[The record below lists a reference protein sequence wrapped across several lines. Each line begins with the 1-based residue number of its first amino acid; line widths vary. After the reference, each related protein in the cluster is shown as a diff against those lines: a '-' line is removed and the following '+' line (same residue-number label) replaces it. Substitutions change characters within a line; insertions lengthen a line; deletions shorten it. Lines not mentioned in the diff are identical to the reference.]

1 MSASQRDFHT
11 KARTGATGR
20 AAILKG
26 DRQDRLPARCAGS
39 GPGSGSGS
47 RSVPTLPPLTCFSP
61 AFRAEPPPGRTLSR
75 PPSSQPADLS
85 VFELPQLVA
94 KVGPEVALGESMWME
109 GPCLV
114 ASALAADI
122 PLKVIKHPQGVK
134 SSPYD
139 LQVVPRNKAGSDHYV
154 FSPTSVM
161 HVQDGCSVGLLT
173 LAEWYR
179 EAVLWKALQ
188 DIPFFRNY
196 LLCKSFRR
204 WRRNVCRIVFQ
215 CRRTFL
221 QSQLL
226 MAVPQFREA
235 LFHFTRLLEELKR
248 VHWIPQDEG
257 RTYTLLEFQKALQ
270 KINQESQGVLKR
282 FLHYRSLILA
292 MVQETSYKA
301 HQELQHQ
308 VEQPQLNQSSQPIH
322 LQQTSAWS
330 LSKELDQTEQA
341 LQRLGTIAA
350 LMDCMTVQSL
360 VTISNHEITA
370 FLDKVLKREQEQ
382 QGGLFQAD
390 LTFGADSQLTI
401 FPPVHLFQQVLIGA
415 LLSVGDSALQVFD
428 SCNSPASKDSLT
440 ACFQDLSPSTGLAC
454 KMSDVVSRASED
466 GGKGLTSADIFSSIR
481 EPRLP
486 SPTNLVLPKR
496 TSLRVQGQRVRGQY
510 YPLSRERLEWHLR
523 LHVRTQ
529 EMEKEQERITQEAH
543 QEIQQLCEQH
553 SWLVDTHLFTTQWST
568 ASLESMRGW
577 PAIKY
582 KEHIQKVHFW
592 RDGVF
597 AMPPVFTTSN
607 KLLTLTC
614 SHIQE
619 KLVPLLTTIEEDSL
633 TLISEELQLHS
644 ANLTSELKKVVEK
657 LRREPTDL
665 SDFASYAAT
674 VKRYKE
680 MSADVQQQ
688 LDHLRSLHKII
699 ELSCRTLTPGE
710 SACMKQTLQLWK
722 QFVPLLKQATHTVTQ
737 QLPPM
742 TNTLDCAVSSL
753 TKELEN
759 LVFSAT
765 TGPYLDP
772 NQSTDHMISELRIM
786 SRQFSVIA
794 AQLSELSMNSQS
806 LRGYPLDL
814 TFVTTA
820 EQNIEAWKE
829 LWELTGVLT
838 AQIQDWRLLLFSKFV
853 VSRAQEKVSE
863 WLQETVS
870 LAKVIPPHDA
880 VLQETVCSL
889 DGFNQHLSILAKLSS
904 PTLKC
909 KHWRNIFMGIGL
921 PYDPEQ
927 NLTVADLMSKELLEH
942 QNKISKICREAEA
955 SADMEH
961 VFRRLQRSWEGTEFR
976 LAKFIV
982 TVWQTA
988 QSALQQQSRDS
999 GTFTI
1004 MGLKILLAR
1013 AEDSIMTLSSTLLS
1027 PHAAEFRREVEHW
1040 VQLLQEL
1047 EELLDFCERYQQKWV
1062 FLSKLFYETSF
1073 STQKAELLEKFSPVD
1088 KTFREMIQFTLSD
1101 PHVLNFVQLR
1111 KTTETRSH
1119 FQGQNLRTLFIEGLT
1134 AMEEISNQLMHLLD
1148 SQRGEF
1154 PRLCFLSDGEVIK
1167 VLQHHLPPSSLLSLV
1182 RKCFRGVRWLE
1193 VNNSSERDKTDVSNE
1208 IDLSTTQM
1216 WVGGVY
1222 GALKEYMPFFCP
1234 LEPNPNPV
1242 VWLGLL
1248 EKKLYQTVKW
1258 LMFKCAAARLCPV
1271 PKQNDRERDK
1281 EDSDVPAPEHSCI
1294 SSALRKYV
1302 EKHSHVPEPPAVLQL
1317 ITEYPLQC
1325 LLVAEEV
1332 FWCRE
1337 IEMAFTDPA
1346 QTKWVPVKSQNA
1358 AKLESLCQAIR
1369 DVTANSNDS
1378 SLASQ
1383 YTVTAL
1389 RALVLL
1395 AMKHSQQVDQLVEVQ
1410 DRLESSFEW
1419 QRLIKYH
1426 YSAIDHWTQSHV
1438 SQEDSDFTEQSV
1450 NVNVLGTQLAYGYEY
1465 VGPENWMMVNTP
1477 STDRA
1482 FLGILLALTSFR
1494 CAFVSGPLMSGKKQ
1508 TVFQLG
1514 WALGQ
1519 QVITLSC
1526 CASTSPLILY
1536 QMLLGALQT
1545 GAWLVIDSVDS
1556 MEQGTLSIL
1565 GQHLTDVHQ
1574 CLSALQR
1581 NIQQEVQELED
1592 HNDKCSPKTRDED
1605 FTTKAERD
1613 CKVPF
1618 GGKNISANLNFG
1630 CVIISSN
1637 GYSTEI
1643 PENLRVASRP
1653 VSLMQPDYSVIA
1665 EILLVSLGFSEATSM
1680 SRRLIT
1686 LFNLAKDSFC
1696 LPNVT
1701 RDQSSWLVLLRK
1713 VMHASEHLYNNFEK
1727 TDEDRFLV
1735 SDGPR
1740 PVDLPLK
1747 GSDKIQEE
1755 FKDYYSSV
1763 CKRTSK
1769 SSIINA
1775 VREEQA
1781 VIKAV
1786 MFVLLPAITEPKKA
1800 SHFLTNFE
1808 EIFPMARF
1816 TEAQSIAES
1825 KRNLLRNAVTDELDQ
1840 MGFYADTQQLHNAVT
1855 LFETLEFSKA
1865 VVLVGPAGSGKTT
1878 LYQALAGALRR
1889 LAAKCVEA
1897 VSEEDMENTKL
1908 LSTSCWCSVN
1918 TVIIFPNAF
1927 SHEELFG
1934 GSDKQ
1939 PGTFRDGAFTKVI
1952 RDTGCQD
1959 HLGNDFSKINQKK
1972 VETRKVK
1979 WLVLD
1984 GEPLSQPGWFDS
1996 LSTLVHPRDPFL
2008 SLSSGE
2014 KVQLSQ
2020 EDLKI
2025 IAESTTLSDAAP
2037 STLAQCGLVYVS
2049 GKDLWK
2055 SVWKAEM
2062 DALYRDCALDK
2073 STLKMWSCLA
2083 EDLFSRTLVFLRHNA
2098 LATVMS
2104 SDGVEDSESSPGI
2117 TDGLR
2122 EVTSFIKILHAFLGE
2137 SGCGLKTASKQPAK
2151 RDIGPKPFSTELQA
2165 KNLFAVAYIWG
2176 FGGQLHPRYW
2186 PHFDVLA
2193 REALFESRYK
2203 IEVPAEDTVFEHFF
2217 SLRDGMLEDATN
2229 AISLTRKRRPQ
2240 HFHTSVPQY
2249 EKHAYLLDLML
2260 EAHQPALVVGEAGSG
2275 KTTLCKSLLSQER
2288 PHMQLPASP
2297 LLHST
2302 HLRKIL
2308 ESMGSYKTRLAPQG
2322 PVRQHPGLLLFVD
2335 DLHEVPFDDNNGKTS
2350 MLLENLR
2357 QCISRDGVLTSD
2369 GRYFKLF
2376 CSGAINYLGTC
2387 STFGTNKNSCKQISP
2402 RLSRLFTIFVL
2413 PDVTVDVLFSMHSTQ
2428 LQQWLKNFP
2437 FMPRIADMTR
2447 CIVAA
2452 TFDVYHAVHK
2462 HFHSSA
2468 HAPHIV
2474 FSLHDLLKVFQGM
2487 RLWDPRTPP
2496 SPILPQFAPASLGQT
2511 ANVLN
2516 IAHLWMHECLRTF
2529 GDRLSSDEE
2538 VQKLVLTLIQ
2548 VSEENF
2554 GGRLVAESQTSGAD
2568 RSGPACDDLNQH
2580 QHSTPIQQDEDQL
2593 ITSRKEFE
2601 NSSLAELTSCSK
2613 HSEESESSEEKISS
2627 DSSFSVSQSDD
2638 DYSATSSSRWSKN
2651 EKNNPKIEFRSE
2663 SAPSTRCS
2671 PEILCPEDSSE
2682 SSSKTVSQSMALQ
2695 YELNHSDISACEK
2708 PQASCKLLLQLLLEM
2723 GSSACSV
2730 VYSSEF
2736 REPHKCTAQQQA
2748 KQYSVYQERDLDSLV
2763 QQLAHIIK
2771 RKEEEDNCV
2780 SANFTVYRKR
2790 IQQLVHILRALLI
2803 PGGHGV
2809 LFGATKKTGRKTTI
2823 RLAAYLTGYQLIEIH
2838 GGNEGKLKEI
2848 LREAMK
2854 QIDVHGGHVVF
2865 LIHETISQT
2874 TRDKL
2879 MVAMA
2884 NGTGPG
2890 LYSDEELKD
2899 MIPDISAVMK
2909 NSHNPIRTAQVFEKY
2924 FRNKL
2929 RNLHIF
2935 LLLPLNQ
2942 GSSERP
2948 SGQSSVIVP
2957 HISKVVSLCLCV
2969 EVYQPWS
2976 SETLVE
2982 IASHHLTR
2990 LQISESD
2997 VQADKTLVASIAQA
3011 MPGIHQSAIKYAS
3024 TFLNI
3029 QPFGPHT
3036 YFELMTYF
3044 SHLSVHLCEQVRGPA
3059 NRVATVLARVKDM
3072 TDTAQE
3078 YNQELFRLQAKV
3090 DETQKWLNQL
3100 EAAVDA
3106 ERTHCEQA
3114 RQHCLLEEGR
3124 LSHLEEQLE
3133 LADQQAQDALNE
3145 VSPLYQAALTALQSL
3160 NQSDLDEVRH
3170 YRHPPDGV
3178 VMLINAICML
3188 FNRPCNWESGK
3199 QLLGQP
3205 NFLQELEF
3213 FDRSNLKDELFQK
3226 LGQVVKAPDFQPHLV
3241 CDVSRA
3247 CESLSCWLQAVY
3259 QYACVQRHMAPREAQ
3274 KKNLLKSMA
3283 ESRARLRVAR
3293 LQEEVARGK
3302 LEDMEKQQQLVRNNL
3317 EDLAAQLQ
3325 KVEDQ
3330 EKEAAAAIEQLS
3342 DHTEK
3347 WISVEEELKMNSH
3360 TISGDALILASAIAY
3375 LGPFGPDIRLDLLE
3389 KWNEMCLTGRINI
3402 SPEDPRSGPQSA
3414 CFQDSLFVPIPVAM
3428 ELHRA
3433 VARAVGVDDHLI
3445 EAVPPHLLL
3454 KLLLWGHRVPWAHSW
3469 ALLAD
3474 TQQHVLTDQFLG
3486 DYGRSHKDEEYEL
3499 VVSADDPEFLD
3510 KLRQG
3515 AEKGLRVLLTHVEHA
3530 VASED
3535 FLNVLARPGGSHCLD
3550 VFHPV
3555 EELHSE
3561 FRLFISTA
3569 LPVRALFDAS
3579 RLDHL
3584 YMPKCKI
3591 HPLILEKVKVID
3603 LALSTSEVQDIV
3615 LNNIL
3620 LSECSEV
3627 WIQHCRA
3634 KRNKQVLK
3642 DKLHLE
3648 EASLMDF
3655 MLQSFTPL
3663 LQDPE
3668 FLPRVSVCQSISL
3681 KLHAEIDQLSSK
3693 IDYHKPL
3700 LNEFHRTAVLAT
3712 DLYKALQ
3719 EVGRLSPFYSF
3730 PLHNFLLALREAL
3743 ALKGPPDV
3751 ACSGEAVS
3759 GVVMSEISHRIV
3771 SHILAQYRPCL
3782 LQSHAEVLRMLV
3794 SVVFFKHN
3802 EGCSEAEH
3810 VTFLKGISDMEFT
3823 ECAPLSEQSAAELPS
3838 WIPRHIQADVR
3849 LLEKI
3854 PPFHGLVSSLRSSSR
3869 QWQEYLRFPSST
3881 VVGPVPC
3888 QSHSH
3893 LTTLQRAI
3901 LWKTFFPQWLA
3912 AVADDLTACQQGQSL
3927 SSGVARGPH
3936 PGSPEALSHC
3946 LSRHFGPV
3954 IVTLPSQSRDETGSI
3969 HPLYWIKQ
3977 VARYQA
3983 DKNGVEVTVISFG
3996 TKCQRDVLLS
4006 ALDSAFQAGHW
4017 LVLNNCHLLDRWDVE
4032 VVSQLKQLM
4041 SYTTKGQLAGL
4052 ETVKGLSSVGRCAEN
4067 HVHPNFRL
4075 WFITKGNAPLSVPA
4089 AVRIGA
4095 LHLVCG
4101 SHWDLKDELCS
4112 SLRQVISRIL
4122 PATSSRYTVHLV
4134 EPLIRCAILHSVLLQ
4149 RQKLKH
4155 LGQGNLYNWTQE
4167 DLLAL
4172 VDAQVHIAQH
4182 CRDPTG
4188 ALEYI
4193 AAYLIYGGHASD
4205 SADLEVVEAVC
4216 RVCLQPAPLM
4226 WGSGPH
4232 TLSEMIMT
4240 GYFDEKDLLKG
4251 LEQRVQT
4258 TLSSNESGAL
4268 GFSAFMT
4275 NEMVKVR
4282 SHRLRILLLQSQ
4294 GSFSA
4299 VRGTAVL
4306 HHIPKFPDYKKAQ
4319 ERLQALH
4326 DKMSYREG
4334 SKGTCEGTVSLSP
4347 LRTFLQTEWEHLTE
4361 VVSSFLNT
4369 FQPSGVPSAP
4379 SYVTSST
4386 ISKLE
4391 TRAHLLRTYQ
4401 SLESSGSCHVY
4412 CLSAF
4417 ANPRGFLAALIRETV
4432 HIRQRDV
4439 SQFSLHF
4446 QVLDAALSPASMPS
4460 SGICLSGLE
4469 LHGALWDTRLG
4480 VLQDTLSSKP
4490 CPLPYLWVR
4499 AQERD
4504 TDSPHSCSMPLY
4516 NCPLYLD
4523 KDNEDEAWSL
4533 SEVNIATH
4541 VPLMTRL
4548 EPALCTLRRVRLVST
4563 LQHSTVK
4570 Y

>member
-1 MSASQRDFHT
+1 MNWQELLTAMSASQRDFHT
-11 KARTGATGR
+11 KARTGAVR

-26 DRQDRLPARCAGS
+26 NGQDGLPARCAGS
-39 GPGSGSGS
+39 GAGSASGS
-47 RSVPTLPPLTCFSP
+47 VPILPPLTCFSP
-61 AFRAEPPPGRTLSR
+61 AFMGEPPPGRPLSR
-75 PPSSQPADLS
+75 PRSSQPADLS

-114 ASALAADI
+114 ASALAADF
-122 PLKVIKHPQGVK
+122 PLKVIKQPQGVK
-134 SSPYD
+134 SSPAGEEAPVETRGESVGSKTGRESKTKCRPLTGFELFEVFAKKRHLGELQFYHLKASEDGPYRPYD
-139 LQVVPRNKAGSDHYV
+139 LQVVPRNKAGSDHYI

-196 LLCKSFRR
+196 LLCKLFRR
-204 WRRNVCRIVFQ
+204 WRRNVCRTVFQ
-215 CRRTFL
+215 CRRRFL
-221 QSQLL
+221 QSQQL

-248 VHWIPQDEG
+248 VHWIPQDER

-270 KINQESQGVLKR
+270 KTNQESQGVLKR

-301 HQELQHQ
+301 HQDLQHQ
-308 VEQPQLNQSSQPIH
+308 VEESQLNLCTQPLH
-322 LQQTSAWS
+322 RQQTSACS
-330 LSKELDQTEQA
+330 LRKELDQTEQA
-341 LQRLGTIAA
+341 LQRLGNTAA
-350 LMDCMTVQSL
+350 LMDCMIIQSL
-360 VTISNHEITA
+360 VTISNQEITA

-382 QGGLFQAD
+382 QGSLFQAD
-390 LTFGADSQLTI
+390 LTFGADSQLTV
-401 FPPVHLFQQVLIGA
+401 FPPLHLFQQVLAGA

-440 ACFQDLSPSTGLAC
+440 PCFQDLSPSTGLA
-454 KMSDVVSRASED
+454 ASED
-466 GGKGLTSADIFSSIR
+466 RGKQVHETSADIFSPIR
-481 EPRLP
+481 EPCLP
-486 SPTNLVLPKR
+486 STTNLVLSK

-510 YPLSRERLEWHLR
+510 YPLSRKQLEWHLR

-529 EMEKEQERITQEAH
+529 EMEEEQKRIIQEAH

-553 SWLVDTHLFTTQWST
+553 SWLVDTHLFTTRWST

-577 PAIKY
+577 PATKY

-592 RDGVF
+592 RDGAF
-597 AMPPVFTTSN
+597 AMPPAFTTSN
-607 KLLTLTC
+607 KLLTVIC
-614 SHIQE
+614 SHIPE
-619 KLVPLLTTIEEDSL
+619 KLVPLLTTIEEESL
-633 TLISEELQLHS
+633 KLMSDELQLHS
-644 ANLTSELKKVVEK
+644 ANLTSELKNVVKK

-665 SDFASYAAT
+665 SDFANYVAM
-674 VKRYKE
+674 VKHYEE
-680 MSADVQQQ
+680 MSADMQQQ
-688 LDHLRSLHKII
+688 LDNLRSLQKII
-699 ELSCRTLTPGE
+699 ELNCGNMTPGE

-722 QFVPLLKQATHTVTQ
+722 QFIPLLKQATHTVNQ
-737 QLPPM
+737 QLPSM

-759 LVFSAT
+759 LVCSAT

-772 NQSTDHMISELRIM
+772 NQSADHMISELRII
-786 SRQFSVIA
+786 SRQFNLIA
-794 AQLSELSMNSQS
+794 AQLNELSRNSQS
-806 LRGYPLDL
+806 LRGCLLDL
-814 TFVTTA
+814 TCVTTA
-820 EQNIEAWKE
+820 KQNIEARKE
-829 LWELTGVLT
+829 LWELRGVLT
-838 AQIQDWRLLLFSKFV
+838 AQIQEWRLLLFSKFV

-863 WLQETVS
+863 WLQETES

-880 VLQETVCSL
+880 VLQETLCSV
-889 DGFNQHLSILAKLSS
+889 DKFNQHLSILAKLSS
-904 PTLKC
+904 PTLKY
-909 KHWRNIFMGIGL
+909 KHWRNIFIGIGL

-942 QNKISKICREAEA
+942 QNKISKICREAKA

-982 TVWQTA
+982 TVWQT
-988 QSALQQQSRDS
+988 QSALQQQCRDS

-1004 MGLKILLAR
+1004 M
-1013 AEDSIMTLSSTLLS
+1013 
-1027 PHAAEFRREVEHW
+1027 
-1040 VQLLQEL
+1040 

-1062 FLSKLFYETSF
+1062 FLSKLFYETSVR
-1073 STQKAELLEKFSPVD
+1073 TQKAELLEKFSPVD

-1119 FQGQNLRTLFIEGLT
+1119 FQGQNLRTLFTERLT
-1134 AMEEISNQLMHLLD
+1134 AMEEISDQLMHLLD

-1182 RKCFRGVRWLE
+1182 RKCFGGVRWLE
-1193 VNNSSERDKTDVSNE
+1193 VNNYGERDKTDVSNE
-1208 IDLSTTQM
+1208 LDLSTTQM
-1216 WVGGVY
+1216 WVSGVY

-1234 LEPNPNPV
+1234 LEPNLNPV
-1242 VWLGLL
+1242 IWLGLL
-1248 EKKLYQTVKW
+1248 EKKLHQAVKW
-1258 LMFKCAAARLCPV
+1258 LMFKCTAARLCPV
-1271 PKQNDRERDK
+1271 PKQNGREMDK
-1281 EDSDVPAPEHSCI
+1281 EDSDIPAPEHSSI

-1302 EKHSHVPEPPAVLQL
+1302 EKHSDVPEPPAVLQL

-1325 LLVAEEV
+1325 VLVAEEV

-1346 QTKWVPVKSQNA
+1346 QAKWAPIKSQNA
-1358 AKLESLCQAIR
+1358 AKLKSLCQAIR
-1369 DVTANSNDS
+1369 DVDSKDS

-1395 AMKHSQQVDQLVEVQ
+1395 TMKHSQQADRLVEVQ

-1426 YSAIDHWTQSHV
+1426 YSAVDHWTQSHV

-1450 NVNVLGTQLAYGYEY
+1450 NVNVLGMQLAYGYEY

-1526 CASTSPLILY
+1526 CASTSSLIVY

-1565 GQHLTDVHQ
+1565 GQHLTDIHQ
-1574 CLSALQR
+1574 GLSALQR
-1581 NIQQEVQELED
+1581 NFQQEVQELED
-1592 HNDKCSPKTRDED
+1592 HNDKCSLKTRDED
-1605 FTTKAERD
+1605 FTTKAEME
-1613 CKVPF
+1613 CKVQF

-1653 VSLMQPDYSVIA
+1653 VSLMQPDYSIIA
-1665 EILLVSLGFSEATSM
+1665 EILLVSLGFSESTSL

-1696 LPNVT
+1696 LPNVSQ
-1701 RDQSSWLVLLRK
+1701 DQSSWLVLLRK
-1713 VMHASEHLYNNFEK
+1713 VMHASGHLYNNFEK
-1727 TDEDRFLV
+1727 TEEDRFLACNE
-1735 SDGPR
+1735 PR
-1740 PVDLPLK
+1740 SVDLPLK
-1747 GSDKIQEE
+1747 GSDKMKEE

-1781 VIKAV
+1781 IIKAV

-1800 SHFLTNFE
+1800 SQFLTSFE
-1808 EIFPMARF
+1808 EIFPMARL
-1816 TEAQSIAES
+1816 TEGQFIAES
-1825 KRNLLRNAVTDELDQ
+1825 KRNLLQNAVADELDQ

-1855 LFETLEFSKA
+1855 LFQTLEFSKA

-1878 LYQALAGALRR
+1878 LHQALAGALRR
-1889 LAAKCVEA
+1889 LAAKSVEA
-1897 VSEEDMENTKL
+1897 VFEEDIENTKL
-1908 LSTSCWCSVN
+1908 LSTSRWCSVN
-1918 TVIIFPNAF
+1918 TVILFPNAF

-1952 RDTGCQD
+1952 RDTDCQY
-1959 HLGNDFSKINQKK
+1959 HLGNGFFKINQKK

-2014 KVQLSQ
+2014 KVQLAQ
-2020 EDLKI
+2020 EGLKI
-2025 IAESTTLSDAAP
+2025 IAESTTLSDATP

-2104 SDGVEDSESSPGI
+2104 GDGVEDSKSSPGT

-2137 SGCGLKTASKQPAK
+2137 SGCGLKTTSKQPEK
-2151 RDIGPKPFSTELQA
+2151 RELQA

-2186 PHFDVLA
+2186 PHFDILA
-2193 REALFESRYK
+2193 REALSESRYK

-2217 SLRDGMLEDATN
+2217 SLRDGKLEDTAN
-2229 AISLTRKRRPQ
+2229 AISLARKKRPQ

-2249 EKHAYLLDLML
+2249 ENHAYLLDLML
-2260 EAHQPALVVGEAGSG
+2260 EAHQPALLVGEA
-2275 KTTLCKSLLSQER
+2275 
-2288 PHMQLPASP
+2288 
-2297 LLHST
+2297 
-2302 HLRKIL
+2302 
-2308 ESMGSYKTRLAPQG
+2308 
-2322 PVRQHPGLLLFVD
+2322 
-2335 DLHEVPFDDNNGKTS
+2335 DDNNGKTS

-2357 QCISRDGVLTSD
+2357 QCISRNGVPTSD
-2369 GRYFKLF
+2369 GRHFKLF
-2376 CSGAINYLGTC
+2376 CSRVINYLSTC
-2387 STFGTNKNSCKQISP
+2387 STFSCKQISP

-2413 PDVTVDVLFSMHSTQ
+2413 PDVTVDVLFSVHSTQ

-2452 TFDVYHAVHK
+2452 TFDIYHAVRK

-2487 RLWDPRTPP
+2487 GLWDPRTPP
-2496 SPILPQFAPASLGQT
+2496 SPILPRFAPASLGQT

-2538 VQKLVLTLIQ
+2538 IQKLVLILIQ

-2554 GGRLVAESQTSGAD
+2554 GVRLVAESQTSGAD

-2580 QHSTPIQQDEDQL
+2580 QHSAPIQQDKDQL

-2613 HSEESESSEEKISS
+2613 QSEESESSEEKISS
-2627 DSSFSVSQSDD
+2627 ESSSCSMGQSDD
-2638 DYSATSSSRWSKN
+2638 DHSVTSSSTWSKN
-2651 EKNNPKIEFRSE
+2651 EKNNPKIEFQSE
-2663 SAPSTRCS
+2663 SAASTSCS

-2682 SSSKTVSQSMALQ
+2682 SSSKTMSQSMALQ
-2695 YELNHSDISACEK
+2695 YELNHSDTSTCEK
-2708 PQASCKLLLQLLLEM
+2708 PQASCKLFLQLLLEM
-2723 GSSACSV
+2723 GSSACSI
-2730 VYSSEF
+2730 VYSPEF
-2736 REPHKCTAQQQA
+2736 RDLHKCIAQQQA
-2748 KQYSVYQERDLDSLV
+2748 RQYSVYQERDLDSLV

-2780 SANFTVYRKR
+2780 SSNFAVYRKR

-2809 LFGATKKTGRKTTI
+2809 LFGATKKTGRKTTV

-2879 MVAMA
+2879 LVAMA
-2884 NGTGPG
+2884 NGTAPG
-2890 LYSDEELKD
+2890 LYSDQELKD
-2899 MIPDISAVMK
+2899 MIPNISAIMK

-2929 RNLHIF
+2929 RNLHVF
-2935 LLLPLNQ
+2935 FLLPLNQ
-2942 GSSERP
+2942 GSSERQ
-2948 SGQSSVIVP
+2948 SGQSSVMVP
-2957 HISKVVSLCLCV
+2957 HISKVVSLCFCV

-2982 IASHHLTR
+2982 IASHHLTH
-2990 LQISESD
+2990 LQISETD

-3011 MPGIHQSAIKYAS
+3011 MSGIHQSAIKYAS

-3029 QPFGPHT
+3029 QPFSPHT
-3036 YFELMTYF
+3036 YIELMTYF
-3044 SHLSVHLCEQVRGPA
+3044 SHLSVHLYEQVRGPA
-3059 NRVATVLARVKDM
+3059 NRVASVLARVKDM

-3078 YNQELFRLQAKV
+3078 YNQELLRLQAKV

-3100 EAAVDA
+3100 QTAVDT

-3133 LADQQAQDALNE
+3133 LADHQAQDALSE
-3145 VSPLYQAALTALQSL
+3145 VSPLYQAALKALQSL

-3188 FNRPCNWESGK
+3188 FNRPCNWESGR

-3226 LGQVVKAPDFQPHLV
+3226 LGHVVKAPNFQPHLV

-3247 CESLSCWLQAVY
+3247 CQSLSCWLQAVY

-3274 KKNLLKSMA
+3274 KKNLLKSLA

-3302 LEDMEKQQQLVRNNL
+3302 LEDMEKQQQLVRSNL

-3325 KVEDQ
+3325 KVEAQ
-3330 EKEAAAAIEQLS
+3330 EKEAAAAVKQLS
-3342 DHTEK
+3342 GHTEK
-3347 WISVEEELKMNSH
+3347 WISVEKELKMNSH

-3389 KWNEMCLTGRINI
+3389 KWNKMCLTGRIKI
-3402 SPEDPRSGPQSA
+3402 SPEDPRSGPQA
-3414 CFQDSLFVPIPVAM
+3414 TCFQDSLFVPIPVTM

-3445 EAVPPHLLL
+3445 KAMPPHLLL
-3454 KLLLWGHRVPWAHSW
+3454 KLLLWGHRVPWAHNW

-3474 TQQHVLTDQFLG
+3474 TQQHVLTDLFLG

-3499 VVSADDPEFLD
+3499 VVSADDPELLD

-3515 AEKGLRVLLTHVEHA
+3515 AEKGLRVLITHVEHA

-3535 FLNVLARPGGSHCLD
+3535 LLNILVRPGGSHCLD

-3555 EELHSE
+3555 EALHSE

-3569 LPVRALFDAS
+3569 LPVRVLFDE
-3579 RLDHL
+3579 
-3584 YMPKCKI
+3584 I

-3603 LALSTSEVQDIV
+3603 LSLSTSEVQDIV
-3615 LNNIL
+3615 LNNTL
-3620 LSECSEV
+3620 QSECSEV
-3627 WIQHCRA
+3627 WIQHCQA
-3634 KRNKQVLK
+3634 KRDKQVLK

-3668 FLPRVSVCQSISL
+3668 FLPRVSVCQDISL
-3681 KLHAEIDQLSSK
+3681 KLHTEIEQLSSK
-3693 IDYHKPL
+3693 TDYHKPL
-3700 LNEFHRTAVLAT
+3700 LNEFHRIAVLAT

-3759 GVVMSEISHRIV
+3759 GEVTSEISHRIV

-3782 LQSHAEVLRMLV
+3782 LQSHAEVLRTLV
-3794 SVVFFKHN
+3794 SVAFFKHS

-3810 VTFLKGISDMEFT
+3810 VTFLKGTSDMEST

-3838 WIPRHIQADVR
+3838 WIPLHIQADVR

-3854 PPFHGLVSSLRSSSR
+3854 PAFHGLVSSLRSSSR
-3869 QWQEYLRFPSST
+3869 RWQEYLHFPSST

-3927 SSGVARGPH
+3927 SSGVASGPH
-3936 PGSPEALSHC
+3936 TGSPEALSHW
-3946 LSRHFGPV
+3946 LSRNFGPV
-3954 IVTLPSQSRDETGSI
+3954 IVTLPSQSPDESGSI

-3977 VARYQA
+3977 AAQYQA
-3983 DKNGVEVTVISFG
+3983 DRKGVKVTVISFG
-3996 TKCQRDVLLS
+3996 SECRRDVLLS
-4006 ALDSAFQAGHW
+4006 ALDTAVQTGHW
-4017 LVLNNCHLLDRWDVE
+4017 LVLNNCHLLDHWDVK

-4041 SYTTKGQLAGL
+4041 SYTTKGHLAGL
-4052 ETVKGLSSVGRCAEN
+4052 ETVKGLSLVGRCAEN

-4089 AVRIGA
+4089 VVRIGA

-4112 SLRQVISRIL
+4112 SLRQVISTTL

-4193 AAYLIYGGHASD
+4193 AAYLTYGGHVSD

-4216 RVCLQPAPLM
+4216 RVCLRPAPLM

-4240 GYFDEKDLLKG
+4240 GHFDEKDLLKG

-4258 TLSSNESGAL
+4258 TLSSNDSGTL

-4275 NEMVKVR
+4275 NEVVKVR
-4282 SHRLRILLLQSQ
+4282 SHRLAVLLLQSQ

-4299 VRGTAVL
+4299 VRGAAVL
-4306 HHIPKFPDYKKAQ
+4306 NHIPTFPDYKKAQ

-4326 DKMSYREG
+4326 DKMSYREEN
-4334 SKGTCEGTVSLSP
+4334 KGRCEGTVSLSP
-4347 LRTFLQTEWEHLTE
+4347 LRTFLQAEWEHLTE
-4361 VVSSFLNT
+4361 VVSSLLNM
-4369 FQPSGVPSAP
+4369 FQPSCVPSAP

-4386 ISKLE
+4386 ISTLE
-4391 TRAHLLRTYQ
+4391 TRAHLLRAYQ
-4401 SLESSGSCHVY
+4401 SQESSGLCRVY

-4446 QVLDAALSPASMPS
+4446 QVLDAAPSPASMPS

-4480 VLQDTLSSKP
+4480 VLQDTLSFKP

-4504 TDSPHSCSMPLY
+4504 TDSSHSCSMPLY

-4523 KDNEDEAWSL
+4523 HENEDEDWSL
-4533 SEVNIATH
+4533 SEVNIATR

-4548 EPALCTLRRVRLVST
+4548 DPALCTLRRVRLVST
-4563 LQHSTVK
+4563 LQDQYSLHSTQGFYIKV
-4570 Y
+4570 

>member
-1 MSASQRDFHT
+1 M
-11 KARTGATGR
+11 
-20 AAILKG
+20 
-26 DRQDRLPARCAGS
+26 
-39 GPGSGSGS
+39 
-47 RSVPTLPPLTCFSP
+47 
-61 AFRAEPPPGRTLSR
+61 
-75 PPSSQPADLS
+75 
-85 VFELPQLVA
+85 
-94 KVGPEVALGESMWME
+94 
-109 GPCLV
+109 
-114 ASALAADI
+114 
-122 PLKVIKHPQGVK
+122 PLKVIKHPQEVK
-134 SSPYD
+134 FSSADEDVPVETHGESVGSKTGRESKTKCSPLTGFEVFEIFAKKRHLGELQFYHLKASEDGPYRPYD
-139 LQVVPRNKAGSDHYV
+139 LQVVPRNKAGSNHYI

-196 LLCKSFRR
+196 LLCKPFRR
-204 WRRNVCRIVFQ
+204 WKRNVCRIVFQ
-215 CRRTFL
+215 RRRKLL
-221 QSQLL
+221 QSQQLT
-226 MAVPQFREA
+226 AVPQFREA
-235 LFHFTRLLEELKR
+235 LFHFTRLLEELKK
-248 VHWIPQDEG
+248 VHWLPQDER
-257 RTYTLLEFQKALQ
+257 RTYTLLEFQTTLLKS
-270 KINQESQGVLKR
+270 NQESQGVLKR

-308 VEQPQLNQSSQPIH
+308 VEQSQLNQCTQPIH
-322 LQQTSAWS
+322 LQHASAGS
-330 LSKELDQTEQA
+330 LSKELDQTEQV
-341 LQRLGTIAA
+341 LQRLGNIAG
-350 LMDCMTVQSL
+350 LMDCMIVQSL

-370 FLDKVLKREQEQ
+370 FLINVLKREQEQ
-382 QGGLFQAD
+382 QGSLFQAD
-390 LTFGADSQLTI
+390 LTFGEDGQLTI
-401 FPPVHLFQQVLIGA
+401 FPPIQLFQEVLIGA

-428 SCNSPASKDSLT
+428 SCNNSPASKDSLT
-440 ACFQDLSPSTGLAC
+440 ACFQDLSPSTGLA
-454 KMSDVVSRASED
+454 
-466 GGKGLTSADIFSSIR
+466 F
-481 EPRLP
+481 
-486 SPTNLVLPKR
+486 LPKR

-510 YPLSRERLEWHLR
+510 YPLSRKQLEWHLR
-523 LHVRTQ
+523 LHARTQ
-529 EMEKEQERITQEAH
+529 DIEKEQARITQEAH

-553 SWLVDTHLFTTQWST
+553 SWLVDTHLFSTQWST

-577 PAIKY
+577 PAVKY
-582 KEHIQKVHFW
+582 KEHIQKVHLW
-592 RDGVF
+592 RDGVS
-597 AMPPVFTTSN
+597 AMRPAFTTSN
-607 KLLTLTC
+607 KLLTVTC
-614 SHIQE
+614 SRIQE

-633 TLISEELQLHS
+633 KLMSDELQLHS
-644 ANLTSELKKVVEK
+644 ANLTSKLKKVIER

-665 SDFASYAAT
+665 SDFANYAGM

-680 MSADVQQQ
+680 MSADMQQQ
-688 LDHLRSLHKII
+688 LDNLCSLQRII
-699 ELSCRTLTPGE
+699 ELTPGE
-710 SACMKQTLQLWK
+710 SACMEQTLHLWK
-722 QFVPLLKQATHTVTQ
+722 QFVPLLKQATHTVNQ
-737 QLPPM
+737 QLSSM
-742 TNTLDCAVSSL
+742 TNTLDSAVSSL
-753 TKELEN
+753 TKELED
-759 LVFSAT
+759 LVCSAT

-772 NQSTDHMISELRIM
+772 NQSTDHMIAELRII
-786 SRQFSVIA
+786 SRQFNVIA
-794 AQLSELSMNSQS
+794 AQLNELSRSSQS
-806 LRGYPLDL
+806 LRGQLLDL

-820 EQNIEAWKE
+820 KQNIEARKE
-829 LWELTGVLT
+829 LWELKGVST
-838 AQIQDWRLLLFSKFV
+838 AQIQEWRLLLFSKFM

-870 LAKVIPPHDA
+870 LAKVIPPHDG
-880 VLQETVCSL
+880 VLQETLSTL
-889 DGFNQHLSILAKLSS
+889 EKFNQQLSILVKLSS
-904 PTLKC
+904 PTLKY
-909 KHWRNIFMGIGL
+909 KHWRNIFNGIGL
-921 PYDPEQ
+921 LYDPEQ

-942 QNKISKICREAEA
+942 QNKINKICREAKA

-961 VFRRLQRSWEGTEFR
+961 VFRRLQQGWEGTEFR

-982 TVWQTA
+982 TVWQTTH
-988 QSALQQQSRDS
+988 SAIQQQSCDS

-1004 MGLKILLAR
+1004 MDLKILLAQT
-1013 AEDSIMTLSSTLLS
+1013 EDSIMTLSSMLLS

-1040 VQLLQEL
+1040 MQLLQEL

-1062 FLSKLFYETSF
+1062 FLSKLFYETSV
-1073 STQKAELLEKFSPVD
+1073 STHKAELLQKFSPVD

-1101 PHVLNFVQLR
+1101 PNVLNFVQLR
-1111 KTTETRSH
+1111 KTTETRSQ
-1119 FQGQNLRTLFIEGLT
+1119 FQGQNLRILFIEGLT
-1134 AMEEISNQLMHLLD
+1134 VMEEISNQLMHLLD

-1154 PRLCFLSDGEVIK
+1154 PRLCFLSDGEVIEL
-1167 VLQHHLPPSSLLSLV
+1167 LQHHLPPSSLLSLV
-1182 RKCFRGVRWLE
+1182 RRCFRGVRWLE
-1193 VNNSSERDKTDVSNE
+1193 VINCGEHDMTDVSNE
-1208 IDLSTTQM
+1208 LDLSSTQM
-1216 WVGGVY
+1216 WVSGVY

-1234 LEPNPNPV
+1234 LEPNLNPV
-1242 VWLGLL
+1242 IWFGLL
-1248 EKKLYQTVKW
+1248 EKKLYQTVKR
-1258 LMFKCAAARLCPV
+1258 LMFKCTVARLCPL
-1271 PKQNDRERDK
+1271 PKQNDHELDK
-1281 EDSDVPAPEHSCI
+1281 DDGDIPAPELSCI
-1294 SSALRKYV
+1294 SSTLRKGV
-1302 EKHSHVPEPPAVLQL
+1302 EEPSDVPEPPVVLQL

-1337 IEMAFTDPA
+1337 IEMAFTDSA
-1346 QTKWVPVKSQNA
+1346 QTKWVPIKSQNA
-1358 AKLESLCQAIR
+1358 TKLKSLCQAIR
-1369 DVTANSNDS
+1369 NITANSNGS
-1378 SLASQ
+1378 SLTSQ

-1395 AMKHSQQVDQLVEVQ
+1395 TMKHAQQVDGLLATQGS
-1410 DRLESSFEW
+1410 LESSFEW
-1419 QRLIKYH
+1419 QRLMKYQC
-1426 YSAIDHWTQSHV
+1426 SAIDQWTQSHE
-1438 SQEDSDFTEQSV
+1438 SQEDSDFTEHSV

-1465 VGPENWMMVNTP
+1465 VGPENWVMVNTP

-1526 CASTSPLILY
+1526 CASTSSLIVC

-1545 GAWLVIDSVDS
+1545 GAWLVLDTVDS

-1565 GQHLTDVHQ
+1565 GQHLTDIHQ

-1581 NIQQEVQELED
+1581 NTQQKVQELED
-1592 HNDKCSPKTRDED
+1592 DNDKCSPKTRDED
-1605 FTTKAERD
+1605 FTTMAEME
-1613 CKVPF
+1613 CKVQF

-1630 CVIISSN
+1630 CVIISSH
-1637 GYSTEI
+1637 GYSAEI

-1653 VSLMQPDYSVIA
+1653 VSLMQPDYSIIA

-1696 LPNVT
+1696 LPNFVI
-1701 RDQSSWLVLLRK
+1701 RNQSSWLVLLRK
-1713 VMHASEHLYNNFEK
+1713 VIHASGIHLYNNFEK

-1735 SDGPR
+1735 RDGPR

-1747 GSDKIQEE
+1747 GSDKIQE
-1755 FKDYYSSV
+1755 FKDYYSSL

-1769 SSIINA
+1769 FSIINA

-1781 VIKAV
+1781 IIKAV
-1786 MFVLLPAITEPKKA
+1786 MFVLLPAIIEPKKA
-1800 SHFLTNFE
+1800 SQFHTNFE
-1808 EIFPMARF
+1808 EMFPMARF
-1816 TEAQSIAES
+1816 TEEQFIEES
-1825 KRNLLRNAVTDELDQ
+1825 KQNLLRNAITDELDRT
-1840 MGFYADTQQLHNAVT
+1840 GFHADTQQLHNAVT
-1855 LFETLEFSKA
+1855 LFQTLEFSKA

-1878 LYQALAGALRR
+1878 LYRALAGALRQ
-1889 LAAKCVEA
+1889 LAAKSVEA
-1897 VSEEDMENTKL
+1897 EFEEDIENTKL

-1918 TVIIFPNAF
+1918 TVILFPNAF

-1934 GSDKQ
+1934 GSDEQ
-1939 PGTFRDGAFTKVI
+1939 PGTWRDGAFTKVI
-1952 RDTGCQD
+1952 RDAYGQD
-1959 HLGNDFSKINQKK
+1959 HLGNDFSEINQKK

-2008 SLSSGE
+2008 CLSSGE

-2025 IAESTTLSDAAP
+2025 IVESTTLSDATP
-2037 STLAQCGLVYVS
+2037 STLAQCSLVYVS

-2055 SVWKAEM
+2055 AVWKAEM
-2062 DALYRDCALDK
+2062 DALYRDCTLDQ
-2073 STLKMWSCLA
+2073 STLKMWSYLA
-2083 EDLFSRTLVFLRHNA
+2083 EDLFSRTLIFLRHNA

-2104 SDGVEDSESSPGI
+2104 SDGVEASKSSPGV
-2117 TDGLR
+2117 TDGLQ

-2137 SGCGLKTASKQPAK
+2137 SGCGLKTTSKQTEK
-2151 RDIGPKPFSTELQA
+2151 KDTGPKPFSTELQA
-2165 KNLFAVAYIWG
+2165 RNLFAVAYIWG

-2186 PHFDVLA
+2186 PHFDILA

-2203 IEVPAEDTVFEHFF
+2203 IEVPAEGTVFEHFF
-2217 SLRDGMLEDATN
+2217 SLRDGILEHTTN
-2229 AISLTRKRRPQ
+2229 EISLTRKKRP
-2240 HFHTSVPQY
+2240 HIPL
-2249 EKHAYLLDLML
+2249 ELML
-2260 EAHQPALVVGEAGSG
+2260 EAHQPALLVGEAGSG
-2275 KTTLCKSLLSQER
+2275 KTTLCKSLSQER
-2288 PHMQLPASP
+2288 QHMHLTASP
-2297 LLHST
+2297 LLHSAYFCD
-2302 HLRKIL
+2302 IL
-2308 ESMGSYKTRLAPQG
+2308 ESMGSYKTRLASLG
-2322 PVRQHPGLLLFVD
+2322 TVRQHPGLLLFVD
-2335 DLHEVPFDDNNGKTS
+2335 DLHEAPFDNNGKTS
-2350 MLLENLR
+2350 VLLENLR

-2369 GRYFKLF
+2369 GYHFKLF
-2376 CSGAINYLGTC
+2376 SSGAINYLGTC

-2413 PDVTVDVLFSMHSTQ
+2413 PDVTVDVLFSIHSTQ

-2437 FMPRIADMTR
+2437 FMPRIADMAQ

-2452 TFDVYHAVHK
+2452 TFDIYHAVRK
-2462 HFHSSA
+2462 HLHSSA

-2487 RLWDPRTPP
+2487 RLWDPRTPL
-2496 SPILPQFAPASLGQT
+2496 SPLLLQFAPASLGQT
-2511 ANVLN
+2511 ANVLS
-2516 IAHLWMHECLRTF
+2516 IARLWMHECLRTF

-2538 VQKLVLTLIQ
+2538 IQKLVSILIQ
-2548 VSEENF
+2548 VSEKNF
-2554 GGRLVAESQTSGAD
+2554 GGRLAAESQTSGAD
-2568 RSGPACDDLNQH
+2568 RSGPACDYLNQD
-2580 QHSTPIQQDEDQL
+2580 QHSTPIWQDKDQL

-2601 NSSLAELTSCSK
+2601 NSSLAELTGRSK
-2613 HSEESESSEEKISS
+2613 QSEESESSEEKSS
-2627 DSSFSVSQSDD
+2627 SGSSFSVSQSDD
-2638 DYSATSSSRWSKN
+2638 YSVTSSSRRSKN
-2651 EKNNPKIEFRSE
+2651 EKNNPKIDFQSE
-2663 SAPSTRCS
+2663 SAPSTSCS
-2671 PEILCPEDSSE
+2671 PEILCQSPEDSSE
-2682 SSSKTVSQSMALQ
+2682 SSSKTMSQSMALQ
-2695 YELNHSDISACEK
+2695 YELNQSNISTCEK
-2708 PQASCKLLLQLLLEM
+2708 PQASSKLLLRLLLEM
-2723 GSSACSV
+2723 GSSACNI
-2730 VYSSEF
+2730 VYSPEF
-2736 REPHKCTAQQQA
+2736 CEPHKCIAQQQA

-2771 RKEEEDNCV
+2771 RKEEEDNCI
-2780 SANFTVYRKR
+2780 SANFAVYRKR
-2790 IQQLVHILRALLI
+2790 VRQLVHILRALLI

-2809 LFGATKKTGRKTTI
+2809 LFGATKKTGRKTTV
-2823 RLAAYLTGYQLIEIH
+2823 RLAAYLTGYQLIEVH
-2838 GGNEGKLKEI
+2838 CGNEGKLKEI
-2848 LREAMK
+2848 LREAMN
-2854 QIDVHGGHVVF
+2854 QIDVHGGHVMF

-2879 MVAMA
+2879 LVAMA
-2884 NGTGPG
+2884 NGTVPG

-2899 MIPDISAVMK
+2899 MFPNIGAIMK

-2942 GSSERP
+2942 GSSERQP
-2948 SGQSSVIVP
+2948 GQSSVIAP
-2957 HISKVVSLCLCV
+2957 HITKVLSLCFCV
-2969 EVYQPWS
+2969 EVYQPWG

-2982 IASHHLTR
+2982 IASDHLSH
-2990 LQISESD
+2990 LQISETH

-3011 MPGIHQSAIKYAS
+3011 MAGIHQSAIKYAS

-3029 QPFGPHT
+3029 QQFSPQT

-3044 SHLSVHLCEQVRGPA
+3044 SHLSVHLYEQVRGPA
-3059 NRVATVLARVKDM
+3059 NRVATVLAQVKDM

-3078 YNQELFRLQAKV
+3078 YSQELFRLQAKF
-3090 DETQKWLNQL
+3090 DETQKWLNRLQT
-3100 EAAVDA
+3100 AADT
-3106 ERTHCEQA
+3106 EGTHCEQA

-3133 LADQQAQDALNE
+3133 LADQQAQDALDE
-3145 VSPLYQAALTALQSL
+3145 VSPLYQAALKALQSL
-3160 NQSDLDEVRH
+3160 NQSDLEEVRH

-3178 VMLINAICML
+3178 VMLMNAICML
-3188 FNRPCNWESGK
+3188 FSRPCNWESGK

-3213 FDRSNLKDELFQK
+3213 FDRSNLNDELFQK
-3226 LGQVVKAPDFQPHLV
+3226 LGQVVKAPNFQPHLV
-3241 CDVSRA
+3241 RDMSRA

-3259 QYACVQRHMAPREAQ
+3259 QYAWVQRHMAPREAQ
-3274 KKNLLKSMA
+3274 KKNLLKRMA

-3293 LQEEVARGK
+3293 LQEEAARGK
-3302 LEDMEKQQQLVRNNL
+3302 LEDMEKQQQLVRKNL
-3317 EDLAAQLQ
+3317 EDLAVQLQ
-3325 KVEDQ
+3325 KVEAQ
-3330 EKEAAAAIEQLS
+3330 EKEAAAAIKQLS

-3347 WISVEEELKMNSH
+3347 WISIEKELKMNNH

-3389 KWNEMCLTGRINI
+3389 KWHKMCLTARI
-3402 SPEDPRSGPQSA
+3402 SPEDLQSGPQSS
-3414 CFQDSLFVPIPVAM
+3414 CFQDPLFDLPIPVAM
-3428 ELHRA
+3428 ELHRI
-3433 VARAVGVDDHLI
+3433 VARALI
-3445 EAVPPHLLL
+3445 CDLNFE
-3454 KLLLWGHRVPWAHSW
+3454 GIS
-3469 ALLAD
+3469 
-3474 TQQHVLTDQFLG
+3474 DQFLG
-3486 DYGRSHKDEEYEL
+3486 DVGRSYKEEEYEL
-3499 VVSADDPEFLD
+3499 LVSADDPEFLD
-3510 KLRQG
+3510 KLRHG
-3515 AEKGLRVLLTHVEHA
+3515 AEKGLRVLITHTEHA
-3530 VASED
+3530 VPSED
-3535 FLNVLARPGGSHCLD
+3535 FLSILVRPGGSHCLG

-3555 EELHSE
+3555 EALHSE
-3561 FRLFISTA
+3561 FHLFISTA
-3569 LPVRALFDAS
+3569 LPVRVL
-3579 RLDHL
+3579 LDE
-3584 YMPKCKI
+3584 I
-3591 HPLILEKVKVID
+3591 HPSILEKVKVID
-3603 LALSTSEVQDIV
+3603 LSLSTSEVQDII

-3620 LSECSEV
+3620 QSECSEV
-3627 WIQHCRA
+3627 WIQHCQA
-3634 KRNKQVLK
+3634 KRDKQVLK

-3655 MLQSFTPL
+3655 MLQSFRPL

-3668 FLPRVSVCQSISL
+3668 FLPHVSVCQSISL
-3681 KLHAEIDQLSSK
+3681 KLHTEIEELSSK

-3700 LNEFHRTAVLAT
+3700 LNEFHRMAVLAT

-3730 PLHNFLLALREAL
+3730 PLHNFLLVLREAL
-3743 ALKGPPDV
+3743 ALKGQRDV
-3751 ACSGEAVS
+3751 ACSGEVVS
-3759 GVVMSEISHRIV
+3759 GVVMSEISHRMV

-3782 LQSHAEVLRMLV
+3782 LQSHAEVLRLLA
-3794 SVVFFKHN
+3794 SVAFFKHN
-3802 EGCSEAEH
+3802 ESCSETEH
-3810 VTFLKGISDMEFT
+3810 ITFLKGISDMEST
-3823 ECAPLSEQSAAELPS
+3823 EHAPSSEQSATELPS
-3838 WIPRHIQADVR
+3838 WIPLHIQADVR

-3881 VVGPVPC
+3881 VVGHVPC

-3927 SSGVARGPH
+3927 SSGVASGPH
-3936 PGSPEALSHC
+3936 TGSPEALSHF
-3946 LSRHFGPV
+3946 LSRNVGPV
-3954 IVTLPSQSRDETGSI
+3954 IVTLPGQSQDESGSI

-3977 VARYQA
+3977 VAQYQA
-3983 DKNGVEVTVISFG
+3983 DKKGVKVTVISFG
-3996 TKCQRDVLLS
+3996 SKCQRDVLLL
-4006 ALDSAFQAGHW
+4006 ALDTAVQTGHW
-4017 LVLNNCHLLDRWDVE
+4017 LVLNNCHLLDHWDVE

-4052 ETVKGLSSVGRCAEN
+4052 ETIKGLSLVGRCAEN

-4089 AVRIGA
+4089 VVRIGA
-4095 LHLVCG
+4095 VHLVCG

-4112 SLRQVISRIL
+4112 SLRQVITTDLS
-4122 PATSSRYTVHLV
+4122 ATSSRYTRQLV

-4155 LGQGNLYNWTQE
+4155 LGQGKLYNWTQE

-4172 VDAQVHIAQH
+4172 VDAQVHITQH
-4182 CRDPTG
+4182 CRDPTE

-4193 AAYLIYGGHASD
+4193 AAYLTYGGHVSD

-4216 RVCLQPAPLM
+4216 RLCLRPAPPI

-4232 TLSEMIMT
+4232 TLSKMIMT

-4258 TLSSNESGAL
+4258 TLSSNDSSVL

-4282 SHRLRILLLQSQ
+4282 SHRLSILLLQSQ
-4294 GSFSA
+4294 GSFKA
-4299 VRGTAVL
+4299 VRGAGVL
-4306 HHIPKFPDYKKAQ
+4306 NHIPKLPDYKKAQ

-4326 DKMSYREG
+4326 DKMSYREE
-4334 SKGTCEGTVSLSP
+4334 SRSMCRGTVSLSP
-4347 LRTFLQTEWEHLTE
+4347 LHTFLQTEWEHLTE
-4361 VVSSFLNT
+4361 VVSSLLDI
-4369 FQPSGVPSAP
+4369 FQLPQVSFAS

-4401 SLESSGSCHVY
+4401 SQEYSVLCHVY

-4432 HIRQRDV
+4432 HIRQQDV
-4439 SQFSLHF
+4439 SHFSLHF
-4446 QVLDAALSPASMPS
+4446 QVLDAAVSPASMPS

-4504 TDSPHSCSMPLY
+4504 TDSPHSNSSCSMPLY

-4523 KDNEDEAWSL
+4523 NENEDEDWSL
-4533 SEVNIATH
+4533 SEVNIVTH
-4541 VPLMTRL
+4541 VPLMTRSD
-4548 EPALCTLRRVRLVST
+4548 PALCTLRRVRLVST
-4563 LQHSTVK
+4563 LQETSFK